1 MIRKNV
7 QIVRVAIFVALSLA
21 TAQAITTQ
29 SALANPN
36 PKTADS
42 AISEPQNDIPPSD
55 NASNLDNSNP
65 IDTNSSTGDDLAN
78 PNPKTANSAISAP
91 QNDILP
97 SDNASN
103 LETPNPADTNSSASD
118 DLPTAPDMAQ
128 LSKTIAQLQT
138 NDTDAI
144 CKALD
149 SMARLCDQRCV
160 PYIADALRHEEPR
173 VVEHAAN
180 VARILAHPRLL
191 PALESVIWH
200 HTDDEVK
207 LEALRAAIAIIIA
220 RDDDTTDTDLYRALF
235 DALRVDQLDE
245 LLRKLVRSLPENLR
259 HAYATP
265 FVKLAQNP
273 AFVSSVV
280 AAYRRDPKTL
290 FDAICHQLLQAPSDD
305 VQKQWIRA
313 ARLIVEQNSTFDPD
327 SASYEALSLLPPSLD
342 EDTAIVMAA
351 LSTPYAAQWLV
362 AHLPN
367 LSKPTQYAVFQH
379 IHGDGSEI
387 VTRTILNAP
396 DDSPYT
402 WTTIAHNK
410 ALSTAFIEK
419 IPAIDAPEIRAFVD
433 LLFKSTTNDEQLSA
447 AIPILRAFPSDPSIR
462 QRIIS
467 LLGHA
472 NPQIAYAAQAVAAS
486 HPAYWNE
493 LVDIVTAS
501 LNDDNWGKTL
511 LARYALAQIPTPIPN
526 ADIAIAI
533 ADAQKV
539 LASPS
544 RLHALPALWLLRSLG
559 APFDLP
565 SPTEFAK
572 LRPEMK
578 RAYVEALPNLLEIHK
593 NKPKTE
599 DNSPSPSYTEISNK
613 SFDLIRAALLPP
625 ETDDAI
631 PNVDAASAA
640 LWALSQM
647 PTICPRVARDAK
659 LVEQISRNLES
670 PDPRLSAHAS
680 LAIAQCGMTQFIPS
694 LNNRIVDPDPVI
706 AYDALIALQK
716 LRALPDPHW
725 LKVLYYRT
733 KPSFLR
739 DKLAFFAGLGAAPT
753 THNAIRDLETGRP
766 LRKGQIARLS
776 TPNRPLPQ
784 QYVQIMLEDQSVII
798 LKSSNSA
805 FFYVPK

>member
-1 MIRKNV
+1 M

-36 PKTADS
+36 PKTANS

-65 IDTNSSTGDDLAN
+65 ADKYASTSDDLAN
-78 PNPKTANSAISAP
+78 PNPKTANSAISEP
-91 QNDILP
+91 QNGVPP

-103 LETPNPADTNSSASD
+103 LDNSNPADKNSSTSD
-118 DLPTAPDMAQ
+118 ALPTAPDMAQ

-144 CKALD
+144 CNALD
-149 SMARLCDQRCV
+149 SMARLCDQQCV

-173 VVEHAAN
+173 VVEHAAR

-207 LEALRAAIAIIIA
+207 LEALRAAIDIIIA

-259 HAYATP
+259 QTYATP

-273 AFVSSVV
+273 AFVSSVA

-290 FDAICHQLLQAPSDD
+290 FDAICHQILQAPSDD

-313 ARLIVEQNSTFDPD
+313 TRLIVEQNSNFDPD
-327 SASYEALSLLPPSLD
+327 PASYEALSLLPPSLD

-367 LSKPTQYAVFQH
+367 LSKPTQYAVFQQLH
-379 IHGDGSEI
+379 DDGSEI

-402 WTTIAHNK
+402 SATIAQNK

-433 LLFKSTTNDEQLSA
+433 QLFKSTTNANDEQLRA
-447 AIPILRAFPSDPSIR
+447 AIHILRAFPSDPSIR

-493 LVDIVTAS
+493 LVDIVTS
-501 LNDDNWGKTL
+501 SPNDDNWGKTL
-511 LARYALAQIPTPIPN
+511 LARYALAQIPTTLPN
-526 ADIAIAI
+526 ADITIAI

-565 SPTEFAK
+565 SPAEFAK

-578 RAYVEALPNLLEIHK
+578 RAYVEALPNLLAIHK
-593 NKPKTE
+593 NTTKAE
-599 DNSPSPSYTEISNK
+599 DNSQSSSYTEISNK

-647 PTICPRVARDAK
+647 PTICPRVAREPK
-659 LVEQISRNLES
+659 LVDQISRHLES

-716 LRALPDPHW
+716 LRALPNPHW

-805 FFYVPK
+805 FFYVP

>member
-21 TAQAITTQ
+21 TAQAITTR

-42 AISEPQNDIPPSD
+42 AISAPQNDIPPSD

-65 IDTNSSTGDDLAN
+65 ADTNSSTG
-78 PNPKTANSAISAP
+78 
-91 QNDILP
+91 
-97 SDNASN
+97 
-103 LETPNPADTNSSASD
+103 D

-313 ARLIVEQNSTFDPD
+313 ARLIVEQNSNFDPN
-327 SASYEALSLLPPSLD
+327 SASYEVLSLLPPSLD

-402 WTTIAHNK
+402 WTTIAQNK
-410 ALSTAFIEK
+410 AISTAFIEK
-419 IPAIDAPEIRAFVD
+419 IPPIDAPEIRAFVD
-433 LLFKSTTNDEQLSA
+433 LLFKSTTDANDDQLSA
-447 AIPILRAFPSDPSIR
+447 AIPILRAFPTDPSIR

-467 LLGHA
+467 LLGHD

-501 LNDDNWGKTL
+501 PNDDNWGKTL

-526 ADIAIAI
+526 ADIAI

-565 SPTEFAK
+565 SPAEFAK

-578 RAYVEALPNLLEIHK
+578 RAYVEALPNLLAIHE
-593 NKPKTE
+593 NAHITE
-599 DNSPSPSYTEISNK
+599 DNSPSSSYTEI
-613 SFDLIRAALLPP
+613 SFDLIRAALLPSA
-625 ETDDAI
+625 TDDAI

-647 PTICPRVARDAK
+647 PTICPRIARDAK
-659 LVEQISRNLES
+659 LVDQISRNLES

-766 LRKGQIARLS
+766 LRKGQIARIS

-784 QYVQIMLEDQSVII
+784 EYVQIMLEDQSVII

-805 FFYVPK
+805 FFYVPN

>member
-21 TAQAITTQ
+21 TAQAITTR

-42 AISEPQNDIPPSD
+42 AISAPQNDIPPSDNASSLDNSNPPPPDSAISAPQNDIPPSD

-65 IDTNSSTGDDLAN
+65 ADTNSSTG
-78 PNPKTANSAISAP
+78 
-91 QNDILP
+91 
-97 SDNASN
+97 
-103 LETPNPADTNSSASD
+103 D

-313 ARLIVEQNSTFDPD
+313 ARLIVEQNSNFDPN
-327 SASYEALSLLPPSLD
+327 SASYEVLSLLPPSLD

-402 WTTIAHNK
+402 WTTIAQNK

-419 IPAIDAPEIRAFVD
+419 IPPIDAPEIRAFVD
-433 LLFKSTTNDEQLSA
+433 LLFKSTTDANDDQLSA
-447 AIPILRAFPSDPSIR
+447 AIPILRAFPTDPSIR

-467 LLGHA
+467 LLGHD

-501 LNDDNWGKTL
+501 PNDDNWGKTL

-526 ADIAIAI
+526 ADIAI

-565 SPTEFAK
+565 SPAEFAK

-578 RAYVEALPNLLEIHK
+578 RAYVEALPNLLAIHE
-593 NKPKTE
+593 NAHITE
-599 DNSPSPSYTEISNK
+599 DNSPSSSYTEISNK
-613 SFDLIRAALLPP
+613 SFDLIRAALLPSA
-625 ETDDAI
+625 TDDAI

-647 PTICPRVARDAK
+647 PTICPRIARDAK
-659 LVEQISRNLES
+659 LVDQISRNLES

-766 LRKGQIARLS
+766 LRKGQIARIS

-784 QYVQIMLEDQSVII
+784 EYVQIMLEDQSVII

-805 FFYVPK
+805 FFYVPN